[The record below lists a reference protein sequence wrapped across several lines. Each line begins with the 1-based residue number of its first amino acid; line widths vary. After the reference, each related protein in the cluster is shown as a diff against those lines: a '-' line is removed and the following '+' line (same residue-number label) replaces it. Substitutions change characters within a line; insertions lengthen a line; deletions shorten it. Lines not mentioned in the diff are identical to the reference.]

1 MRKKHDIPDQV
12 VEVLKEIGM
21 KSAEAGWDCHGTY
34 VLLHKALEKVAA
46 KRNVVFD
53 PPQVLSANVT
63 SKEAVVL
70 CTGRMGD
77 KQEWS
82 IGEAA
87 PYNNKNSYPF
97 AMAEKRAKDRVI
109 LKLVGLHG
117 DVYSEDEADAFQES
131 APINMAGTTLA
142 GKGDPV
148 EEETIEPAK
157 KVEKA
162 EKKNNQE
169 KVPSED
175 EMVSG
180 DNLPSAN
187 NVEEWDDKFTQ
198 HIVTTMIEWMQG
210 LETFTEVDP
219 RTGREGKTITAID
232 QAKDYH
238 LANKSLREAIQ
249 KHKPEFHAQYVAALE
264 IIKKEK
270 RGA

>member
-1 MRKKHDIPDQV
+1 MRKKHNIPEQV
-12 VEVLKEIGM
+12 VEVLKDVGM
-21 KSAEAGWDCHGTY
+21 SSAEAGWDCHGTY

-63 SKEAVVL
+63 GKEAVVL

-131 APINMAGTTLA
+131 APRDMKGTTL
-142 GKGDPV
+142 KGSGDSV
-148 EEETIEPAK
+148 ADEP
-157 KVEKA
+157 
-162 EKKNNQE
+162 EKKSSKPKKE
-169 KVPSED
+169 PKEEPSVGD
-175 EMVSG
+175 ELVSG
-180 DNLPSAN
+180 DKLPSAN
-187 NVEEWDDKFTQ
+187 DVANWSDEATQ
-198 HIVTTMIEWMQG
+198 SVVNTMIEWMQE
-210 LETFTEVDP
+210 LETFTDK
-219 RTGREGKTITAID
+219 EGKTVLAID
-232 QAKDYH
+232 QAKSYH
-238 LANKSLREAIQ
+238 LANKSLREEIQ
-249 KHKPEFHAQYVAALE
+249 KHKPEFHAQYTAALE

-270 RGA
+270 RGQ

>member
-1 MRKKHDIPDQV
+1 MKKKHDIPEQV

-21 KSAEAGWDCHGTY
+21 SSAEAGWNCHGTY

-148 EEETIEPAK
+148 EEETIEPVK

-162 EKKNNQE
+162 KKKNNQE
-169 KVPSED
+169 EVPSED
-175 EMVSG
+175 EMVAG
-180 DNLPSAN
+180 DNLPSAK

-210 LETFTEVDP
+210 LETFT
-219 RTGREGKTITAID
+219 TKEGKTVLAID

>member
-1 MRKKHDIPDQV
+1 
-12 VEVLKEIGM
+12 
-21 KSAEAGWDCHGTY
+21 
-34 VLLHKALEKVAA
+34 
-46 KRNVVFD
+46 
-53 PPQVLSANVT
+53 
-63 SKEAVVL
+63 
-70 CTGRMGD
+70 
-77 KQEWS
+77 
-82 IGEAA
+82 
-87 PYNNKNSYPF
+87 
-97 AMAEKRAKDRVI
+97 MAEKRAKDRVI

-148 EEETIEPAK
+148 EEETIEPVK

-162 EKKNNQE
+162 KKKNNQE
-169 KVPSED
+169 EVPSED
-175 EMVSG
+175 EMVAG

-210 LETFTEVDP
+210 LETFT
-219 RTGREGKTITAID
+219 TKEGKTVLAID

>member
-1 MRKKHDIPDQV
+1 MKNKHNIPDLV
-12 VEVLKEIGM
+12 IEVLKEIGM
-21 KSAEAGWDCHGTY
+21 KQNEAGWDCHGTY

-46 KRNVVFD
+46 KRNVIFD
-53 PPQVLSANVT
+53 TPQILSADVSN
-63 SKEAVVL
+63 KEAVVL
-70 CTGRMGD
+70 CVGRMGE

-131 APINMAGTTLA
+131 APKDMKGTTL
-142 GKGDPV
+142 KGSGDSV
-148 EEETIEPAK
+148 AEEPEAISIDLSEPK
-157 KVEKA
+157 EEDKVTKG
-162 EKKNNQE
+162 
-169 KVPSED
+169 SDD

-180 DNLPSAN
+180 DNLPNSN
-187 NVEEWDDKFTQ
+187 DVENWDDKFTQ
-198 HIVTTMIEWMQG
+198 FIVTTMIEWMQG

-219 RTGREGKTITAID
+219 RTGKEGKTITAID

-249 KHKPEFHAQYVAALE
+249 KYKPEFHAQYNAALE

-270 RGA
+270 RGQ